1 MFYKNYI
8 HPKPKHKKANFIN
21 FDNPNPIFL
30 IPISL
35 KSLSFFYIP
44 NLKTNLLNLIN
55 LDNPNPKYLR

>member
-35 KSLSFFYIP
+35 KSLPFFTFLI
-44 NLKTNLLNLIN
+44 LKLI
-55 LDNPNPKYLR
+55 YLT